1 MRTFAFIV
9 CPKTIKHLKSLI
21 PATRL
26 LPDFILRARLKNPL
40 PFKISHIKKIRSA
53 QGKEI
58 QGYFIACP
66 LISKPGQELN
76 AESILAKILS
86 AADIALRLGANI
98 LGLDRNVSIAI
109 EKLNIPLTNGDTL
122 TAWSI
127 FEAVYRVARVKN
139 IDLKN
144 STVLVIGAGTAA
156 GSLCA
161 RKLSEYV
168 AKIILNANNGDK
180 LRLVKEA
187 ITAANDACSRPMEV
201 IIERDLSQ
209 AIKEADIVIDLEG
222 ILALVFDATEKLKPG
237 AIICAFAKTISRT
250 DITVINGGL
259 IKLPYPAK
267 LGINLG
273 LAGGVIPASIAE
285 TMLLALEDKFINY
298 SWGEQVNPDK
308 LEEIANIATR
318 HGFEV
323 WVPEAPVL

>member
-26 LPDFILRARLKNPL
+26 VPDFILKSRLKSSS
-40 PFKISHIKKIRSA
+40 PFKVSHLKKIRST

-66 LISKPGQELN
+66 LISQSGQKLDE
-76 AESILAKILS
+76 ESILAKILS
-86 AADIALRLGANI
+86 AANIAVHLGTNI
-98 LGLDRNVSIAI
+98 LGLDRNVSITI

-161 RKLSEYV
+161 RKLSEYA
-168 AKIILNANNGDK
+168 AKIILNANNSDK

-187 ITAANDACSRPMEV
+187 ITAANDAYSRPTEV
-201 IIERDLSQ
+201 IIERDLDK
-209 AIKEADIVIDLEG
+209 AIKEADIIIDLEG
-222 ILALVFDATEKLKPG
+222 MLPLLFDATEKLKPG
-237 AIICAFAKTISRT
+237 AIICAFAKTISRQ
-250 DITVINGGL
+250 DITVINAGL
-259 IKLPYPAK
+259 IKLPYPDK

-273 LAGGVIPASIAE
+273 LTGGVIPASIAE
-285 TMLLALEDKFINY
+285 TMLLALEDKLINY